1 MEATVKHITFDVI
14 SRGDT
19 GFVIKVRG
27 ALFDKDDTESGE
39 SQLVRL
45 QAPKYYICKSIDQDG
60 VVLDWSE
67 FIYVM
72 DEEHLD
78 FKQITY
84 NT

>member
-1 MEATVKHITFDVI
+1 MEATVKHSTFDFI

-19 GFVIKVRG
+19 VFVIKVRG
-27 ALFDKDDTESGE
+27 ALFTKDDTESGE

-45 QAPKYYICKSIDQDG
+45 KEPKYYLCKSINQDG